1 MQNLEA
7 IQVFWPA
14 AVTGL
19 LCSFLASILI
29 VVTKRWHGAFSMDG
43 TNGVQKFHTLPTP
56 RIGGIALLVGA
67 VATWWA
73 LPVHTLLGQE
83 TRHLLGLILLGA
95 LPAFGAG
102 LLEDVTKKVSVK
114 ARLLATAFSGL
125 LFALL
130 SGYWINGVNLP
141 GVDFLL
147 ALAPIGIL
155 FTAFAVSGIA
165 NSVNIIDGFNGL
177 ASGVV
182 VLMLLTLATI
192 AFRVD
197 DFVVLNLALG
207 GVAVVLG
214 FMLLNFPKGFIFL
227 GDAGAYCLG
236 YFVAVLAV
244 ALAMRNVGAV
254 CPWAMLLVCGY
265 PFIETLFSV
274 YRRLGRKRRRNPGT
288 PDASHLH
295 SLVYRRV
302 VSRKLMPNAPAWQR
316 NAITSP
322 FMWAYSAVPMLGAIF
337 WPESLGM
344 VAAWLVL
351 SFFVYQR
358 AYRRMVRLSI
368 YFRKPAHMAHQ
379 Q

>member
-1 MQNLEA
+1 
-7 IQVFWPA
+7 
-14 AVTGL
+14 
-19 LCSFLASILI
+19 
-29 VVTKRWHGAFSMDG
+29 MDG
-43 TNGVQKFHTLPTP
+43 TCGVQKFHTIPTP
-56 RIGGIALLVGA
+56 RIGGIALLAGA
-67 VATWWA
+67 VGTWWA
-73 LPVHTLLGQE
+73 LPSHTALGEE
-83 TRHLLGLILLGA
+83 TRHLLGLILLGS

-102 LLEDVTKKVSVK
+102 LIEDITKKVSVM
-114 ARLLATAFSGL
+114 ARLLATALSGFA
-125 LFALL
+125 FALL
-130 SGYWINGVNLP
+130 SGYWISSVSLP

-214 FMLLNFPKGFIFL
+214 FMFLNFPKGLVFL
-227 GDAGAYCLG
+227 GDAGAYSLG

-244 ALAMRNVGAV
+244 ALAVRNVGAV
-254 CPWAMLLVCGY
+254 SPWAMLLVCGY

-274 YRRLGRKRRRNPGT
+274 YRRLGRKRRRSPGT

-295 SLVYRRV
+295 SLIYRRV

-316 NAITSP
+316 NAMTSP
-322 FMWAYSAVPMLGAIF
+322 FMWVYSAVPMLGAIF

-344 VAAWLVL
+344 VGAWLVL

-358 AYRRMVRLSI
+358 AYRRMVRLGI
-368 YFRKPAHMAHQ
+368 FFQKPVRLAH
-379 Q
+379 

>member
-1 MQNLEA
+1 MQNLETF
-7 IQVFWPA
+7 QVFWPA

-19 LCSFLASILI
+19 FCSFLASLFI
-29 VVTKRWHGAFSMDG
+29 VATKRWHGAFSMDG

-114 ARLLATAFSGL
+114 ARLLATALSGL
-125 LFALL
+125 SFALL

-182 VLMLLTLATI
+182 VLMLLTLAAI

-244 ALAMRNVGAV
+244 ALAIRNVGAV
-254 CPWAMLLVCGY
+254 SPWAMLLVCGY

-295 SLVYRRV
+295 SLIYRRV
-302 VSRKLMPNAPAWQR
+302 VSRKLLPNAPAWQR

-322 FMWAYSAVPMLGAIF
+322 FMWVYSAVPMLGAIF